1 MPVAIIETSGGGL
14 ISPVDLCENQIL
26 ESENAEARFKLG
38 VKLMESNRYA
48 EAETCFRQTLLR
60 APGSLETILNLGYAL
75 DKQGRYEEA
84 SNCYESVLTVA
95 PDHAK
100 ARYNR
105 AIHLLRAGKIAA
117 GFADYEARF
126 AAIKN
131 ADGRIYPQPRWD
143 GSRLDGRSILVYG
156 EQGLGD
162 AIQFSR
168 YLPQVA
174 KLGGR
179 VVLEVQPPLVSLLS
193 TLPGVES
200 VVAKS
205 GLPPVT
211 DCHIPLLSLPH
222 LFGTTLDTVP
232 AQIPYLVPDPSKTAV
247 WRKMLADDT
256 QFRVGLVWRGSSTNP
271 MDRDRSCPLAEL
283 TSLLAVSG
291 VSFYSLQV
299 GPASHEIA
307 TISQST
313 GLIDSTEQL
322 GDFSDTAALVAN
334 LDLVISVDTA
344 VAHLA
349 GAMGK
354 PVWTML
360 AHTPDW
366 RWMLERNDS
375 PWYPTM
381 RLFRQPRPGDWQ
393 PVVGEIVG
401 ALRQQ
406 SSLQNNSRSVSVE
419 ALEAAFQQA
428 LTMIENNDP
437 DAAIQELR
445 TILLHLPDEPAVWFN
460 LGRAYDLAGR
470 VAEAEQAYRQALS
483 DNPGSPAIWYALGDL
498 KLKQKDYPEAE
509 SCLRKAHELKPE
521 SVEILLSLGGSLSA
535 QLKNAEAL
543 DTCKKVLALRP
554 DCSEARYNMAF
565 LQLRS
570 GDYKSG
576 FANFEARL
584 AIEKIDVDI
593 RNYRQPRWDGSPLNG
608 RSILIFGEQGMGDV
622 IQFARYIP
630 LVAERGGRVVF
641 EVDPPLLPLFARFPG
656 VMQLVPKSTTPPE
669 TDVYIQTLSLP
680 YLFGT
685 TYDTVPSRIPYLVPD
700 AAKVARWR
708 QKLAEDT
715 EYRIGLV
722 WRGNPLNPRDS
733 LRSCS
738 LATFAPLAEFPQVTF
753 YSLQVDTASNEPA
766 APPAG
771 MKLVDL
777 SAELKDFTE
786 TAALIANLDLVITVD
801 TAVAHLAGAMGRPVW
816 VLLPEDLDWRWLQGR
831 SDTPWYPSMRLF
843 CQERQ
848 DGWSLV
854 LQRVKA
860 ALEQRLA
867 EKAGRGGQID
877 IEKCYQQGAQLK
889 ESGDL
894 AGAESCFR
902 MIVERY
908 PDLPDPQHSLGVVLQ
923 MQGRS
928 REAIGHY
935 KAAVAQDPGFVQAL
949 YNLANA
955 LVQAG
960 LSGEAIEFARE
971 VIRRDAAHADAHWL
985 MGMLL
990 LLHGNYREGWQE
1002 YEWRWQ
1008 AEKFLAKIPD
1018 LGRPLWDGSPLAG
1031 RTLLIQM
1038 EQGRGDMIQFARF
1051 IPLAAAMGGRVV
1063 VRAVPELVSL
1073 LSTAAG
1079 VSQVVDQNGPLP
1091 DFDVYIPAMSLP
1103 YVLDITLESLPT
1115 QTPYFQPD
1123 PRKVEKFGREMP
1135 ADGLFRV
1142 GLVWQGASENR
1153 DNSNRSC
1160 ALTDFQS
1167 LSDLEGVVFYSLQ
1180 IGEGSEQLES
1190 LPVAMKIVDL
1200 TDRIHD
1206 FADTA
1211 ALIESLDLV
1220 ISVCTSVTHLAG
1232 ALGKPVWTLL
1242 HFASDWRWLLER
1254 ADSPWYPSMRLFR
1267 QTTAGDW
1274 TTVIASVRQEL
1285 SMMLAHAQ
1293 FHNQRGIAML
1303 LKGDPAGAELVFSHA
1318 AALDQGYAEACCN
1331 RGVALQ
1337 ALNRLD
1343 EALDC
1348 YQTALQRR
1356 PDFQQALFNMG
1367 NTCRSLGR
1375 PEQARAC
1382 YCRALELK
1390 PDFVQAH
1397 LALGEI
1403 AKELKEYAQAC
1414 THFEQALS
1422 IDSSCSEAF
1431 QGLAE
1436 TYQAE
1441 EKFEDAISAYRM
1453 VLTLQPDRADV
1464 WNLLGTVYHAL
1475 EELDEAEV
1483 CYRRALALFPDRV
1496 AVLNNLGV
1504 VLNAQGRISDA
1515 IAVYRHLLEV
1525 DEAYADGHWNLS
1537 VALLAA
1543 GEYPEGW
1550 QEYEWRF
1557 LKPNPVATRDFP
1569 QPRWNGSVLQG
1580 RTILLHAEQ
1589 GFGDTIQFARY
1600 ACLLANNGGR
1610 VILECQVPALKRLLH
1625 SLDGISEIVVAG
1637 EPLPPFDCHLP
1648 LMSLP
1653 LMFGT
1658 TLETIPANIP
1668 YLAAESVDVEV
1679 WQQRLGP
1686 ATAFRVGLVWFAK
1699 QSQVLN
1705 RKRSCRLELFAPLLA
1720 VPGVEFFS
1728 LQVGLGTEQL
1738 AECSPDFTIKD
1749 LTSRITDFAD
1759 TAGFIANLDL
1769 VITIDTAVAH
1779 LAGALGARTWVILP
1793 HVAEWRW
1800 LFQREDSP
1808 WYPTMRLFRQ
1818 PSQGDWPSLMD
1829 NVAAALRDC
1838 VKSVGVKRD
1847 KRIGPPKLRV
1857 GLAWA
1862 GRQDNPINCKRSCPF
1877 SALGPLFELENIIF
1891 VKLQLDSADGQ
1902 NERMIDMTGQI
1913 RDFEDTAA
1921 LMANLDLII
1930 SIDTSVAHLAAA
1942 TGRPTWVLLAH
1953 VADWRWATGPAN
1965 SAWYTGVEL
1974 FRQPDFGDWDGVI
1987 REVIERLCLL
1997 SDNPKQI
2004 PPQSIR
2010 PELPL
2015 SASSERIGLEKLL
2028 EDMQNEERHNDT
2040 SADAHLNVG
2049 AALAILGRD
2058 DCAIKAFRHVLE
2070 IDPEHVSGHLN
2081 LAYSLLAT
2089 GKYSEGWE
2097 HFEWRLKMLY
2107 PDMLPPWP
2115 MLHKDTLGTHPPGTA
2130 VLVHCEQGYG
2140 DTILFSRFLSLLAE
2154 AGYCVIISCQPAM
2167 TALVAS
2173 VPGVSRVIPHGEP
2186 LPVCDLQVLLLS
2198 LPYLFSVTRESLS
2211 VNIPYLVPG
2220 KPKVI
2225 DWRIKLKEKIQQH
2238 DFFSKEFSSFDDM
2251 RQ

>member
-1 MPVAIIETSGGGL
+1 M
-14 ISPVDLCENQIL
+14 DLHEIKLL
-26 ESENAEARFKLG
+26 ESENAETCFRLG
-38 VKLMESNRYA
+38 VKFMENSQYA
-48 EAETCFRQTLLR
+48 EAETCFRRTRSL
-60 APGSLETILNLGYAL
+60 APSSLETILNLGYAL
-75 DKQGRYEEA
+75 DKQGRSEEA
-84 SNCYESVLTVA
+84 LHCYESILTVD

-131 ADGRIYPQPRWD
+131 ADSRVYPQPRWD

-168 YLPQVA
+168 YLLLVA

-200 VVAKS
+200 VVVKS
-205 GLPPVT
+205 GLPPLT

-232 AQIPYLVPDPSKTAV
+232 VPSPYLVPDPAKTAV
-247 WRKMLADDT
+247 WRQMLAGDP
-256 QFRVGLVWRGSSTNP
+256 QFRVGLVWHGSTTNP

-283 TSLLAVSG
+283 APLLAVSG

-299 GPASHEIA
+299 GPASNEI
-307 TISQST
+307 TTFSHPT
-313 GLIDSTEQL
+313 GLIDLTEHL
-322 GDFSDTAALVAN
+322 GNFSDTVALVAN

-344 VAHLA
+344 VAHLV

-366 RWMLERNDS
+366 RWMLERSDS

-381 RLFRQPRPGDWQ
+381 RLFRQPQPGDWQ
-393 PVVGEIVG
+393 PVVHEIVQ
-401 ALRQQ
+401 ALIQQ
-406 SSLQNNSRSVSVE
+406 LPERKQKQAISAE
-419 ALEAAFQQA
+419 ALETSFQQA
-428 LTMIENNDP
+428 LAMIENNGP
-437 DAAIQELR
+437 DTAIPELR
-445 TILLHLPDEPAVWFN
+445 TILRHLPDEPAVWFN
-460 LGRAYDLAGR
+460 LGRAYDLTGQ

-483 DNPGSPAIWYALGDL
+483 NNPGSPAIWYALGDL
-498 KLKQKDYPEAE
+498 KLRQKDYPEAE
-509 SCLRKAHELKPE
+509 SCLHKAHELKPE

-535 QLKNAEAL
+535 QLKTAEAL
-543 DTCKKVLALRP
+543 DTCKRVLDIRP

-576 FANFEARL
+576 FENFEARL
-584 AIEKIDVDI
+584 AIEKFDVD
-593 RNYRQPRWDGSPLNG
+593 YRSYQQPRWDGSPLNG

-641 EVDPPLLPLFARFPG
+641 EVDPPLLPLFDRFPG
-656 VMQLVPKSTTPPE
+656 VMQLVPKSKTPPE

-680 YLFGT
+680 YLFDT
-685 TYDTVPSRIPYLVPD
+685 TYETVPNRIPYLVPD
-700 AAKVARWR
+700 AAKVDRWR
-708 QKLAEDT
+708 QKLAGDT
-715 EYRIGLV
+715 GYRIGLV

-738 LATFAPLAEFPQVTF
+738 LATFAPLADLPWVTF
-753 YSLQVDTASNEPA
+753 YSLQIDTAPEEVA
-766 APPAG
+766 ALPKH
-771 MKLVDL
+771 MQLVD
-777 SAELKDFTE
+777 SSHELKDFTE

-816 VLLPEDLDWRWLQGR
+816 VILPEDLDWRWLQGR

-843 CQERQ
+843 CLEHQ
-848 DGWSLV
+848 DGWCVV

-860 ALEQRLA
+860 ALEQQLA
-867 EKAGRGGQID
+867 EKAGRGRQVD
-877 IEKCYQQGAQLK
+877 IEQCYQQGAQLK
-889 ESGDL
+889 EAGDL

-902 MIVERY
+902 MIVEQY

-923 MQGRS
+923 MQGRP
-928 REAIGHY
+928 REAVEHY
-935 KAAVAQDPGFVQAL
+935 KAAVALDPGFVQAL

-955 LVQAG
+955 LVQSG
-960 LSGEAIEFARE
+960 MSGEAIEFAQE
-971 VIRRDAAHADAHWL
+971 VIRCDAEHADAHWL
-985 MGMLL
+985 LGMLL
-990 LLHGNYREGWQE
+990 LLHGDYREGWQE

-1008 AEKFLAKIPD
+1008 AKKFLAKIPD

-1031 RTLLIQM
+1031 KTLLIQM

-1073 LSTAAG
+1073 LSTAEG

-1103 YVLDITLESLPT
+1103 HVLGITLESLPSHV
-1115 QTPYFQPD
+1115 PYLLPD
-1123 PRKVEKFGREMP
+1123 PEKVEAFGHEMP

-1153 DNSNRSC
+1153 DNLNRSC

-1167 LSDLEGVVFYSLQ
+1167 LTDLEGVVFYNLQ
-1180 IGEGSEQLES
+1180 IGEGSDQLENQ
-1190 LPVAMKIVDL
+1190 PGAMKIVDL

-1211 ALIESLDLV
+1211 ALIENLDLV

-1232 ALGKPVWTLL
+1232 ALGKPVWTML

-1285 SMMLAHAQ
+1285 SEMLAHSH

-1318 AALDQGYAEACCN
+1318 AALDQGFAEAYCN

-1348 YQTALQRR
+1348 YQAALQRR

-1367 NTCRSLGR
+1367 NTCRSLDR
-1375 PEQARAC
+1375 PEQAQAC

-1390 PDFVQAH
+1390 PDFLQAH

-1403 AKELKEYAQAC
+1403 AKELKEFAQAHA
-1414 THFEQALS
+1414 HFKQALS
-1422 IDSSCSEAF
+1422 IDTSCAEAF

-1436 TYQAE
+1436 TCQAE
-1441 EKFEDAISAYRM
+1441 EMFEEAIGAYRM
-1453 VLTLQPDRADV
+1453 VLTLQPDRAEV
-1464 WNLLGTVYHAL
+1464 WNLLGTVYHSL
-1475 EELDEAEV
+1475 ERLDEAEV
-1483 CYRRALALFPDRV
+1483 CYRRALTLFPDRV
-1496 AVLNNLGV
+1496 TVLNNLGV

-1515 IAVYRHLLEV
+1515 IAVYRHLLAV
-1525 DEAYADGHWNLS
+1525 DGSYAEGHWNLS

-1543 GEYPEGW
+1543 GEYREGW

-1557 LKPNPVATRDFP
+1557 LKANPVATRDFA
-1569 QPRWNGSVLQG
+1569 QPRWDGSSLRG

-1600 ACLLANNGGR
+1600 ACLLAKSGGQ
-1610 VILECQVPALKRLLH
+1610 VIIECQVPALKRLLY
-1625 SLDGISEIVVAG
+1625 SLEGVSEVVIAG
-1637 EPLPPFDCHLP
+1637 DPLPSFDCHLP

-1658 TLETIPANIP
+1658 TLETIPANTP
-1668 YLAAESVDVEV
+1668 YLAADPVDVEA
-1679 WQQRLGP
+1679 WQRRLGP
-1686 ATAFRVGLVWFAK
+1686 VASFRVGLVWFAK

-1728 LQVGLGTEQL
+1728 LQIGLGAEQL
-1738 AECSPDFTIKD
+1738 VECGADFSIKD
-1749 LTSRITDFAD
+1749 LTGHITDFAD

-1779 LAGALGARTWVILP
+1779 LAGALGAKNWVILP

-1800 LFQREDSP
+1800 LLQREDSP

-1818 PSQGDWPSLMD
+1818 PSQGDWPALMD

-1838 VKSVGVKRD
+1838 VKDVGVKRD
-1847 KRIGPPKLRV
+1847 ANIGSPKLRV

-1877 SALGPLFELENIIF
+1877 SSLGPLFELENIIF
-1891 VKLQLDSADGQ
+1891 VKLQLDSTDGQ
-1902 NERMIDMTGQI
+1902 NERMLDMTGLI

-1953 VADWRWATGPAN
+1953 VADWRWATGPEN
-1965 SAWYTGVEL
+1965 SAWYAGVEL

-1987 REVIERLCLL
+1987 REVTERLRQF
-1997 SDNPKQI
+1997 SGKFRRMPKFT
-2004 PPQSIR
+2004 R
-2010 PELPL
+2010 PERP
-2015 SASSERIGLEKLL
+2015 SPASPERAGLENLL
-2028 EDMQNEERHNDT
+2028 EDMQNVVSHNDA

-2058 DCAIKAFRHVLE
+2058 TCAIKAFRHVLE

-2097 HFEWRLKMLY
+2097 HFEWRLKMLS

-2115 MLHKDTLGTHPPGTA
+2115 MLNKETLGTHPHKTA

-2154 AGYCVIISCQPAM
+2154 TGYCVIVSCQPAM
-2167 TALVAS
+2167 ASLVAS
-2173 VPGVSRVIPHGEP
+2173 VSGVSSVIPHGKT
-2186 LPVCDLQVLLLS
+2186 LPTCDLQVLLLS
-2198 LPYLFSVTRESLS
+2198 LPYLFSVTRESLA

-2220 KPKVI
+2220 KAKVMN
-2225 DWRIKLKEKIQQH
+2225 WKIKLKEKIQQH

>member
-1 MPVAIIETSGGGL
+1 MSVAIIETSGGDL
-14 ISPVDLCENQIL
+14 ISPMNLHAIQVI
-26 ESENAEARFKLG
+26 ESEDAEACFKLG
-38 VKLMESNRYA
+38 VKFMENSDYA
-48 EAETCFRQTLLR
+48 EAETCFRRTRSL

-75 DKQGRYEEA
+75 DKQGRFEEA
-84 SNCYESVLTVA
+84 LNCYESVLAVA

-131 ADGRIYPQPRWD
+131 ADDRVYPQPRWD
-143 GSRLDGRSILVYG
+143 GSRLNGRSILVYC

-168 YLPQVA
+168 YLPLVA

-179 VVLEVQPPLVSLLS
+179 VVLEVQQPLVSLL
-193 TLPGVES
+193 TALPGVEKI
-200 VVAKS
+200 VVKS
-205 GLPPVT
+205 EMPPIT

-232 AQIPYLVPDPSKTAV
+232 TPIPYFVPDSSKVAV
-247 WRKMLADDT
+247 WRQMLADDPL
-256 QFRVGLVWRGSSTNP
+256 FRIGLVWRGSSTNP

-283 TSLLAVSG
+283 ASLLAVSD

-299 GPASHEIA
+299 GPASDEIRSLPQA
-307 TISQST
+307 A
-313 GLIDSTEQL
+313 GLIDLTEHL
-322 GDFSDTAALVAN
+322 DDFSDTAALVAN

-381 RLFRQPRPGDWQ
+381 RLFRQQEPGDWQ
-393 PVVGEIVG
+393 PVIGAIVG

-406 SSLQNNSRSVSVE
+406 LPAQKHKQAVSDD
-419 ALEAAFQQA
+419 ALETAFQQA
-428 LTMIENNDP
+428 LAMIESDDP

-470 VAEAEQAYRQALS
+470 MAEAEQAYRQALVGS
-483 DNPGSPAIWYALGDL
+483 PDSPAIWYALGDL
-498 KLKQKDYPEAE
+498 RLKQKDYPEAE

-535 QLKNAEAL
+535 QLKTGEAL
-543 DTCKKVLALRP
+543 DTCRKVLAIRP

-584 AIEKIDVDI
+584 AIEKFDVDS
-593 RNYRQPRWDGSPLNG
+593 RSYQQPRWDGSPLNN

-622 IQFARYIP
+622 IQFSRYIP

-641 EVDPPLLPLFARFPG
+641 EVDPPLLPLFDRFPG
-656 VMQLVPKSTTPPE
+656 VMKLVPKSKTPPE

-685 TYDTVPSRIPYLVPD
+685 TYDTVPGRIPYLVPD

-708 QKLAEDT
+708 QKLAEDAGC
-715 EYRIGLV
+715 RIGLV

-738 LATFAPLAEFPQVTF
+738 LATFAPLADIPQVTF
-753 YSLQVDTASNEPA
+753 YSLQVDTTSEEVA
-766 APPAG
+766 ALPAG

-816 VLLPEDLDWRWLQGR
+816 VILPEDLDWRWLQGR

-843 CQERQ
+843 CQEHQ
-848 DGWSLV
+848 DGWSVV

-867 EKAGRGGQID
+867 EKNDSNGQID
-877 IEKCYQQGAQLK
+877 IERCYQQGAQLK
-889 ESGDL
+889 EAGDL

-902 MIVERY
+902 RIVERY

-923 MQGRS
+923 MQGRP

-935 KAAVAQDPGFVQAL
+935 RAAVSQDPGFVQAL

-960 LSGEAIEFARE
+960 MSREAIAFAQE
-971 VIRRDAAHADAHWL
+971 VIRCDAGHADAHWL

-990 LLHGNYREGWQE
+990 LLHGDYREGWKE
-1002 YEWRWQ
+1002 YEWRWR
-1008 AEKFLAKIPD
+1008 ANRFLAKIPD
-1018 LGRPLWDGSPLAG
+1018 LGRPLWDGSPLEG
-1031 RTLLIQM
+1031 KTLLIQM

-1051 IPLAAAMGGRVV
+1051 IPLAAARGGRVV

-1103 YVLDITLESLPT
+1103 HVLGITLESLPSHV
-1115 QTPYFQPD
+1115 PYLLPD
-1123 PRKVEKFGREMP
+1123 PKKVEMFGREMP
-1135 ADGLFRV
+1135 VEGLFRV

-1153 DNSNRSC
+1153 DNLNRSC
-1160 ALTDFQS
+1160 ALTDLQS
-1167 LSDLEGVVFYSLQ
+1167 LSDLEGVVFYNLQ
-1180 IGEGSEQLES
+1180 IGEGSEQLER
-1190 LPVAMKIVDL
+1190 LPATMKIVDL
-1200 TDRIHD
+1200 TDRIQD

-1254 ADSPWYPSMRLFR
+1254 NDSPWYPSMRLFR

-1274 TTVIASVRQEL
+1274 AGVIAGVRQEL
-1285 SMMLAHAQ
+1285 SEMLAQPQ

-1303 LKGDPAGAELVFSHA
+1303 LKGDPSRAELVFSHA
-1318 AALDQGYAEACCN
+1318 AALDQDFAEAYCN

-1343 EALDC
+1343 EALGC
-1348 YQTALQRR
+1348 YQDALLFQ
-1356 PDFQQALFNMG
+1356 PNFQQALFNMG

-1375 PEQARAC
+1375 LDQARVC
-1382 YCRALELK
+1382 YTRALELK

-1397 LALGEI
+1397 LGLGEI
-1403 AKELKEYAQAC
+1403 AKESREYAQAR
-1414 THFEQALS
+1414 THFDQALS
-1422 IDSSCSEAF
+1422 SDSSCVEAF

-1436 TYQAE
+1436 TCQAE
-1441 EKFEDAISAYRM
+1441 EKFEEAISAYRM
-1453 VLTLQPDRADV
+1453 VLTLQPGLADV
-1464 WNLLGTVYHAL
+1464 WNLLGTVYHAQ
-1475 EELDEAEV
+1475 ERLDEAES
-1483 CYRRALALFPDRV
+1483 CYRRALALLPDRV
-1496 AVLNNLGV
+1496 TVLNNLGV
-1504 VLNAQGRISDA
+1504 VLNAQGRINDA
-1515 IAVYRHLLEV
+1515 IAVYRHLLAV
-1525 DEAYADGHWNLS
+1525 DDTYAEGHWNLS

-1543 GEYPEGW
+1543 GKYLQGW

-1557 LKPNPVATRDFP
+1557 LKSNPVATRDFP
-1569 QPRWNGSVLQG
+1569 QPRWDGSALQG

-1589 GFGDTIQFARY
+1589 GFGDTFQFVRY
-1600 ACLLANNGGR
+1600 VHLLAQKGGR

-1625 SLDGISEIVVAG
+1625 SLEGVAEIVVAG

-1653 LMFGT
+1653 LLFGT
-1658 TLETIPANIP
+1658 TLETIPAHIP
-1668 YLAAESVDVEV
+1668 YLAAEPADVDV
-1679 WQQRLGP
+1679 WRQRLGP
-1686 ATAFRVGLVWFAK
+1686 VNAFRVGLVWFAK

-1720 VPGVEFFS
+1720 VPGVELFS
-1728 LQVGLGTEQL
+1728 LQIGLGAEQL
-1738 AECSPDFTIKD
+1738 TECGADFSIKD
-1749 LTSRITDFAD
+1749 LTGHITDFAD

-1800 LFQREDSP
+1800 LSQREDSP

-1818 PSQGDWPSLMD
+1818 PRAGDWPALMAS
-1829 NVAAALRDC
+1829 VAEALDDC
-1838 VKSVGVKRD
+1838 VRVGSKPLDRV
-1847 KRIGPPKLRV
+1847 PFHANLRV
-1857 GLAWA
+1857 GLVWS
-1862 GRQDNPINCKRSCPF
+1862 GRQDNPLNRKRSCPF
-1877 SALGPLFELENIIF
+1877 AILAPLLELPGITF
-1891 VKLQLDSADGQ
+1891 FSLQLDSPDGVDA
-1902 NERMIDMTGQI
+1902 RLIDLTGRI
-1913 RDFEDTAA
+1913 HNFEDTAA

-1942 TGRPTWVLLAH
+1942 TGRPTWVLLSH
-1953 VADWRWATGPAN
+1953 VADWRWLKNRADSP
-1965 SAWYTGVEL
+1965 WYPGIEL
-1974 FRQPDFGDWDGVI
+1974 FRQPDHGDWEAVAG
-1987 REVIERLCLL
+1987 EVTDRLKQLSGKQPQESRLKQQAAGSLPSHERL
-1997 SDNPKQI
+1997 
-2004 PPQSIR
+2004 
-2010 PELPL
+2010 
-2015 SASSERIGLEKLL
+2015 LL
-2028 EDMQNEERHNDT
+2028 EQLLENKQHEVRRN
-2040 SADAHLNVG
+2040 SVFPDAHLDVG
-2049 AALAILGRD
+2049 ATLSLLGRD
-2058 DCAIKAFRHVLE
+2058 SEAADAFRRVLE
-2070 IDPEHVSGHLN
+2070 LDPEHVAGHLN
-2081 LAYSLLAT
+2081 LAYALLAL
-2089 GKYSEGWE
+2089 GEYPEGWR
-2097 HFEWRLKMLY
+2097 HFEWRLRRI
-2107 PDMLPPWP
+2107 PAGQLPPWP
-2115 MLHKDTLGTHPPGTA
+2115 MLQPDNYGTHPPGST

-2140 DTILFSRFLSLLAE
+2140 DTIQFVRFLPLLVD
-2154 AGYCVIISCQPAM
+2154 AGYRVVVSCQPPIA
-2167 TALVAS
+2167 ALVAS
-2173 VPGVSRVIPHGEP
+2173 INGVSQVVVHGEP

-2198 LPYLFSVTRESLS
+2198 LPYLFSTTPDTLPTF
-2211 VNIPYLVPG
+2211 IPYLVPNSRL
-2220 KPKVI
+2220 I
-2225 DWRIKLKEKIQQH
+2225 DVWRTRMNN
-2238 DFFSKEFSSFDDM
+2238 FFSRPQKKH
-2251 RQ
+2251 